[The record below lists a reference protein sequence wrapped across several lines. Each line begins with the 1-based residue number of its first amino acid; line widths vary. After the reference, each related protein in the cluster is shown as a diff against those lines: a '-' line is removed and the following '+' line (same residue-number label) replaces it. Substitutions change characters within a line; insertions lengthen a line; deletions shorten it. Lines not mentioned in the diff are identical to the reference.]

1 VRGHLK
7 VVEAAD
13 LMDIKTQNVNTAVTK
28 LPFGREEWTSTFN
41 VTKGPLGIALTELHF
56 PRKKRIKGLL
66 NVFNRETEYAPVVI
80 GSVDPLGQ
88 GVKQD
93 RRIRPGLVAKAV
105 QGRLLTGMR
114 AKDVIKVL
122 EGEILARSD
131 TEAMQEAG
139 LSDLIAITFS
149 SECVALPSEPDYC
162 FNSVMDKDSVVGLT
176 DDDGNTPPEAIDF
189 LRTVGLENHPTCPRT
204 SWQEWAAC
212 DAMQQKLQWPNQ
224 VQSLVNPESAGVM
237 MASPEQ

>member
-1 VRGHLK
+1 LK

-176 DDDGNTPPEAIDF
+176 AMMETHLQKRLIFCERWAWKIIR
-189 LRTVGLENHPTCPRT
+189 LALGL
-204 SWQEWAAC
+204 
-212 DAMQQKLQWPNQ
+212 
-224 VQSLVNPESAGVM
+224 AGRSGQHVM
-237 MASPEQ
+237 PCSRSYSGQIKCNLL